1 MIRRAVPALVAGA
14 MAAFLAGCA
23 SAPVTAP
30 AGRSDDPSYGLM
42 PENRHPANT
51 PLASMPDW
59 QRAFPVENVEGS
71 SAAFSRGF
79 WGVWVGRGL
88 GLDVRLLSGLVAYTV
103 DKQRRQ
109 SQADNARL
117 PAEAKADDPVAASGK
132 QHYSWRWESP
142 MAERP
147 KRGRFF
153 LSGFVAGFM
162 ARLAYGTYRGAGAQG
177 VSGSD
182 VASSVIIGSL
192 AGFAVWGFS
201 FRLSPGQMTVTT
213 PEHELPR
220 LEDSSVF
227 RDWTTIRR

>member
-30 AGRSDDPSYGLM
+30 VGRSDDPSYGLM
-42 PENRHPANT
+42 PENRYPEPA
-51 PLASMPDW
+51 PLANMLDW
-59 QRAFPVENVEGS
+59 QRAFPVEEV
-71 SAAFSRGF
+71 SAPTGFFFSG
-79 WGVWVGRGL
+79 WLAGGL
-88 GLDVRLLSGLVAYTV
+88 AVGLVAYTAE
-103 DKQRRQ
+103 KGRRQ
-109 SQADNARL
+109 SRAEKARL
-117 PAEAKADDPVAASGK
+117 PAEARADDPVAASGK

-162 ARLAYGTYRGAGAQG
+162 ARLAYGTYRGAGSQG